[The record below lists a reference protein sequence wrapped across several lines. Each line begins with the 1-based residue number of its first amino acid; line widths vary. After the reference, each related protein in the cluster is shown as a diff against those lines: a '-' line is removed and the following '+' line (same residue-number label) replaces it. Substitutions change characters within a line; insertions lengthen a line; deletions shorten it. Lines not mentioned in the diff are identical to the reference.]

1 LVAKQERSMRRL
13 YKSAVMLDGGGGVS
27 LSPRW
32 RFSSGA
38 Y

>member
-13 YKSAVMLDGGGGVS
+13 YKSAVMLDGGGVS